1 MGEFDNSFKILEE
14 LSYEIKNSSKPI
26 KETFEDKLE
35 ENFNLRLE
43 EYFEDK
49 KSQNI
54 IGKYDDYIPDSNARI
69 VRLKSFLDDCVRLS
83 SEKYFK
89 EGDKLYMNKNH
100 AKKLLEE
107 AKKLFKYQEDNMLR
121 NENRSDTQAYL
132 SERSIGRNGE
142 NKEAT
147 MQGIK
152 VKIQKINIL
161 EALASGERV
170 NYSSNIKTPEELS
183 EFKGLKQSQPKN
195 NDKNKQ
201 MSDEDYNKIF
211 NPLFEKLQK
220 DPKSVTEAE
229 AAFLLAGEFGFRPS
243 TVVKIDISAVDVKK
257 GTIDIYEE
265 DNKSK
270 QIFQAKTSAIEPD
283 DFLTQQ
289 LLSGL
294 RERALLTYK
303 PDKDGNIKL
312 VNCCEQ
318 NLHQG
323 FSIICKKY
331 GVNLNKYSGKYKI
344 LRHRFAQKIYTE
356 VRQLHQYDSL
366 MNETQKKTKALV
378 ETNYLIG
385 HSKEKLT
392 TTMGY
397 IKNLW

>member
-1 MGEFDNSFKILEE
+1 MGQIEDSFKILDE
-14 LSYEIKNSSKPI
+14 LAYELKNDKKSI

-35 ENFNLRLE
+35 ENFNLRIE

-49 KSQNI
+49 KNQDI
-54 IGKYDDYIPDSNARI
+54 IGKYDEYIPDSNARI
-69 VRLKSFLDDCVRLS
+69 VRFKSFVDDCVRLS
-83 SEKYFK
+83 EKKYFK

-107 AKKLFKYQEDNMLR
+107 AQKLFKYQEDNLLR

-142 NKEAT
+142 NKEST

-161 EALASGERV
+161 ESLASGEKI
-170 NYSSNIKTPEELS
+170 NYSSNIKTPEELK
-183 EFKGLKQSQPKN
+183 EFKGLKESKPRKS
-195 NDKNKQ
+195 DKNKQ
-201 MSDEDYNKIF
+201 ISDEDYYKIF
-211 NPLFEKLQK
+211 NPIFEKLQE
-220 DPKSVTEAE
+220 DPKSVNEAE

-243 TVVKIDISAVDVKK
+243 TVTAINIGAVDVKK
-257 GTIDIYEE
+257 GTIDVYQDE
-265 DNKSK
+265 NKSK
-270 QIFQAKTSAIEPD
+270 QLFQAKSSAVAPD

-294 RERALLTYK
+294 RERALLVYK
-303 PDKDGNIKL
+303 PDAEGNIKL

-323 FSIICKKY
+323 FGILCEKY
-331 GVNLNKYSGKYKI
+331 GVSLGKYDGKYKL
-344 LRHRFAQKIYTE
+344 LRHRFAQKTYNE
-356 VRQLHQYDSL
+356 VRQQYQYDSS
-366 MNETQKKTKALV
+366 MNEVEKKAKALV
-378 ETNYLIG
+378 ETNYLMG
-385 HSKEKLT
+385 HSKDKIS
-392 TTMGY
+392 TTMRY